1 MIFYPVGP
9 TTFDLIN
16 NPEWIQLQEQEIY
29 IHCDTTLGQVDVIL
43 PEISTLKGFYN
54 LKLYVVDIAGF
65 AGVNNIVISTTG
77 GDTIDAVSGITL
89 NVNNISTAITIV
101 SSKQWIS
108 LEGIITSNANIAD
121 LGSILFVSENGNDST
136 GTKGRIDLPY
146 KTIASAEVDAGI
158 GDMIYVFPGT
168 YSVKT
173 ILGKNGLVYY
183 FSAGAN
189 VSQGLISPVGYLF
202 SDSGFS
208 QGDSYKVF
216 GKGNFTNIQ
225 SSILAQ
231 FNGSNIY
238 FEANNCVTANSGPAA
253 FYSESTTT
261 NGDPTNNTEIVVN
274 EIVSGGN
281 GVYIYTENAANTMLV
296 TANKIISK
304 ATTIVTFDASATG
317 ANAPTLRVNSQ
328 YVENNGAA
336 ADSFAIH
343 NIGGKLYIN
352 CPNIVKT
359 QASPGAPVVL
369 MNPGSPNQ
377 EGYVEINGTIN
388 YLPTGTGATDNI
400 LYMGAGSSRV
410 SANIYGEAQSIYAG
424 GTGGT
429 AYSHYLE
436 GYIES
441 NSSAVVTGIATI
453 KVLAGTAHKVFVNA
467 IVRNKKSGATA
478 HGIECLADNAL
489 VVMQNC
495 TIQCDVAAN
504 SVSAPTLAITSYSG
518 STANAALNVGSELV
532 SNILVS
538 ANVVVPNLNP

>member
-29 IHCDTTLGQVDVIL
+29 IHCDTRAGQVDVVL
-43 PEISTLKGFYN
+43 PEINTLNGFYN
-54 LKLYVVDIAGF
+54 LKLYIVDVYGSAST
-65 AGVNNIVISTTG
+65 NNIVISTSG
-77 GDTIDAVSGITL
+77 SDTIDAVSGITL
-89 NVNNISTAITIV
+89 NINNISTSISIV
-101 SSKQWIS
+101 SSDKWIS
-108 LEGIITSNANIAD
+108 LEGIAAAGAKIAD
-121 LGSILFVSENGNDST
+121 LGSVLFVSENGSNTT

-146 KTIASAEVDAGI
+146 RSIVAAEAAASA
-158 GDMIYVFPGT
+158 GDVVYVFPGD
-168 YSVKT
+168 YVSSA
-173 ILGKNGLVYY
+173 ILGKKGITYY
-183 FSAGAN
+183 FCEGAN

-281 GVYIYTENAANTMLV
+281 GVYIYTENAANNMLV
-296 TANKIISK
+296 TANKIVST

-328 YVENNGAA
+328 YIENNGTAS
-336 ADSFAIH
+336 DSIAIH
-343 NIGGKLYIN
+343 NIGGKLYVN

-359 QASPGAPVVL
+359 DRSPVAPVVN
-369 MNPGSPNQ
+369 MNQGSPNQ
-377 EGYVEINGTIN
+377 EGYVEINGNIN
-388 YLPTGTGATDNI
+388 YLPTSGLTSNDYI
-400 LYMGAGSSRV
+400 LYMGAGSSKI
-410 SANIYGEAQSIYAG
+410 SANIYGAAYSAYAG
-424 GTGGT
+424 GSTD
-429 AYSHYLE
+429 YSHYLE

-441 NSSAVVTGIATI
+441 NTGVSTGLPTISISAGTLS
-453 KVLAGTAHKVFVNA
+453 KVLINA
-467 IVRNKKSGATA
+467 IVKNKDTGTTA
-478 HGIECLADNAL
+478 YGIESREDATL

-495 TIQCDVAAN
+495 IIDTKVAN
-504 SVSAPTLAITSYSG
+504 SVEAGGLDIYSYAGSCANNAI
-518 STANAALNVGSELV
+518 NVGGELV

-538 ANVVVPNLNP
+538 INVVAPTFNP